1 MRNQR
6 KRTKLT
12 SKVLIAKFML
22 KTIDEII
29 PMEEWVRSLVP
40 AKPCQSCSIHVKRCD
55 TKLAMISYIVV
66 GKVLCSLE

>member
-22 KTIDEII
+22 KAIGEII
-29 PMEEWVRSLVP
+29 PMEEWVRSLVL
-40 AKPCQSCSIHVKRCD
+40 AKPCQSYSIHVKRCD

-66 GKVLCSLE
+66 GKVLFSLE